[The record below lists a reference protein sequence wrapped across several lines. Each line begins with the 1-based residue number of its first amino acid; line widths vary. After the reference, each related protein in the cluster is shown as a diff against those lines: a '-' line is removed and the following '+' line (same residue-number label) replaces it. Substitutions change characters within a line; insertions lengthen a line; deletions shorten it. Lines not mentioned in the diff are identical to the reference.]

1 MAATT
6 NPTNTTTNNS
16 TTDSGNWLDQLN
28 PFKPIDTTEDETFKN
43 IPLQAD
49 WIVLEHELSVS
60 DVTITLQGKSTL
72 EDSVSQKEWNDSD
85 VTLQH
90 FEGSIKLTS
99 VGLVL
104 SGTILGAQS
113 GDSTTTYTNPE
124 NVVVSTGKIKAADLV
139 LDSFLGNVTGSFTFP
154 NATIQVNSEPIEFK
168 GFKGTVELDHTR
180 MILNGQVDSFKTNT
194 KSGTISVK

>member
-1 MAATT
+1 MMGAEDEMVFAAEKQSGNNTKLIMGIVLILIVGGALFLFLTSPKQTGFFGLNNPMAATT

-99 VGLVL
+99 VG
-104 SGTILGAQS
+104 
-113 GDSTTTYTNPE
+113 
-124 NVVVSTGKIKAADLV
+124 
-139 LDSFLGNVTGSFTFP
+139 
-154 NATIQVNSEPIEFK
+154 
-168 GFKGTVELDHTR
+168 
-180 MILNGQVDSFKTNT
+180 
-194 KSGTISVK
+194 